1 MLSAV
6 DGDLRVAFEQL
17 ASWDW
22 LALRSEN
29 VDLKR
34 QLLHCPVESATD
46 SHINKGE
53 SFFSLLQLSMRQFP
67 FRERFRYTR
76 ARLLGADTAKQMW
89 TPPGRFR
96 QPFKRRSWITWS
108 REVTALARSHH
119 LLSWAHRRI
128 DPQTGSKRLPLRYQ
142 SDIPRRPRSRCETPC
157 RPLPA

>member
-46 SHINKGE
+46 SLINKGE

-89 TPPGRFR
+89 TPPGRFPSAVQTEELDHMVAGSDGPCSLASSAFLGASSHR
-96 QPFKRRSWITWS
+96 SANRFKTPS
-108 REVTALARSHH
+108 VT
-119 LLSWAHRRI
+119 
-128 DPQTGSKRLPLRYQ
+128 
-142 SDIPRRPRSRCETPC
+142 IPIGHPSTSSQ
-157 RPLPA
+157 